1 MSRLLYLAGL
11 FSTIIAAASLLND
24 SMFANLWLCYV
35 LFYAVGAL
43 ALATAGLLVAGEI
56 GLASAFT
63 FLTIQAVSVVLTAAS
78 IYNGYGYLEPGCIE
92 SSGQQGLYFSIVTWT
107 TLGYGDYQPKP
118 ELRLV
123 AASQAVFGYLF
134 LGLIVGSVSNLLG
147 RSHRGGRIDRE

>member
-92 SSGQQGLYFSIVTWT
+92 SSGQQGLYFSIVT
-107 TLGYGDYQPKP
+107 
-118 ELRLV
+118 
-123 AASQAVFGYLF
+123 
-134 LGLIVGSVSNLLG
+134 
-147 RSHRGGRIDRE
+147 